1 MKKRSFMIVLVCTCA
16 AFALTAC
23 KTPFSSGE
31 SSSSKIVTETTT
43 EAVQTTGTEAVTK
56 YIIPQLLGR
65 TEDEVKKE
73 LSGVRIAVMHAYD
86 EDYPA
91 GQIFKAN
98 VKEGDAIYTGQDMT
112 IYISLGHNYG
122 NDVIGMDGE
131 EARAYLESHGV
142 QVGYVSEGNPTN
154 DPALVGKVYECS
166 FMGEKALLD
175 VYSDG
180 VPEGAAEAFSEQNT
194 DGQTGEETTEPTSG
208 QTEEQTTVQQEE
220 PANNP
225 AE

>member
-1 MKKRSFMIVLVCTCA
+1 MISRSFMIVLVCTCA
-16 AFALTAC
+16 ALALTSC
-23 KTPFSSGE
+23 KTPFSKGNSG
-31 SSSSKIVTETTT
+31 SSETVTETTT
-43 EAVQTTGTEAVTK
+43 EAVKTTGTEAVTK
-56 YIIPQLLGR
+56 YIIPTLLGR

-73 LSGVRIAVMHAYD
+73 LPGVRVAVMHAYD

-98 VKEGDAIYTGQDMT
+98 VKVGDAIYTGQDMT

-122 NDVIGMDGE
+122 NDVIGMEGE

-142 QVGYVSEGNPTN
+142 QVGYVSSGNPTD

-180 VPEGAAEAFSEQNT
+180 TSGGAAEASSEQST
-194 DGQTGEETTEPTSG
+194 DGQSGEETTEPTSG
-208 QTEEQTTVQQEE
+208 QTEVQTTVQREDLADTPVE
-220 PANNP
+220 
-225 AE
+225 